1 MKTVLIDDEPDSVR
15 LLAHQLSKH
24 CPQVSIAATCTSP
37 EDGLAALRTEQP
49 NLVFLDI
56 EMPRMNGF
64 TLLEQLEEMPFHLVF
79 TTAYDRYAVKAFRF
93 NALDYLL
100 KPIDE
105 KELMAAVDKAILRG
119 SLTRQEQF
127 AEAKKCLNHQHK
139 PEKIAVYVR
148 DRFVL
153 LPIQEIIFCE
163 SDKSYTTLVLKN
175 GERHLLS
182 KPLGE
187 VEELLS
193 ELSFFRIHKQ
203 YLVNTLEIA
212 HYSKG
217 EAASLCMSNGKVLPI
232 SRYRMEAFKTLFL

>member
-1 MKTVLIDDEPDSVR
+1 MKAVLIDDEPDSVR
-15 LLAHQLSKH
+15 LLSRQLAKY
-24 CPQVSIAATCTSP
+24 CPQVTIAAACTTP
-37 EDGLAALRTEQP
+37 EEGLVAVRNERPDL
-49 NLVFLDI
+49 LFLDI

-64 TLLEQLEEMPFHLVF
+64 MLLEQLDEMPFHLVF

-105 KELMAAVDKAILRG
+105 KELIAAVNKASQG
-119 SLTRQEQF
+119 SRARQEQLT
-127 AEAKKCLNHQHK
+127 EAGKWLGKQYK
-139 PEKIAVYVR
+139 PDKIAVCVR

-153 LPIQEIIFCE
+153 APIADIVFCE
-163 SDKSYTTLVLKN
+163 SDKSYTTLVMRN

-187 VEELLS
+187 VEEMFS

-203 YLVNTLEIA
+203 YMVNIAEIA

-217 EAASLCMSNGKVLPI
+217 EAACVCMSNGKVLPI
-232 SRYRMEAFKTLFL
+232 SRYRLEAFKALFL